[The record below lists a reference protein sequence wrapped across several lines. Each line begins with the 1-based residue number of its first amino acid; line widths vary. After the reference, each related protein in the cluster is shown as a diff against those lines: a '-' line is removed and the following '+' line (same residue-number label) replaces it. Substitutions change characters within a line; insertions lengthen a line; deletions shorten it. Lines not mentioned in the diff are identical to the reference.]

1 LSSRPGAGK
10 ILLLALSLGIGLPLA
25 AYPRGSIEKQ
35 DRARL
40 AQAEQLIAERKY
52 NQAILALRDLLQA
65 NPDLFDAA
73 EVLMEKIREARAQY
87 NAKFEELIKALF
99 EENNVPK
106 GLALIAELEELD
118 PYPNEAVARAL
129 EQAKVG
135 RELVVNM
142 NRFNRLMDEAAA
154 LLAQGSY
161 AEANAR
167 YLEGFVLG
175 RQSFDQAEYGNIL
188 KNSVLGSLDSLQ
200 SAAQSFPATLE
211 RLEAAEGAMQV
222 ALQGALS
229 PASIAA
235 LQSEIGQLSVAA
247 RELGELDGTARSAG
261 QNFQAQGR
269 QIGERPAGRGYDS
282 FLFFG
287 AQLVLGRS
295 GKPRE
300 GIAAVFAMARE
311 AAVSRQKQALLRA
324 ADALWQEGLE
334 EYRSGRYPLER
345 LPAAASLYAASL
357 RLFSLWA
364 LGLQAPLTQ
373 AAPDSLGREAAEYLL
388 VRERIRAARGY
399 EELAGISQA
408 FAPWKTGVLPAPEAI
423 QPARQTLAGL
433 RRRAAVVEEAG
444 GGGAAAL
451 GAQAQASGFALNGA
465 AEQDLALQEAARA
478 MRGQVEDVDLRLL
491 ASFAG
496 SSLER
501 LAGLDASYRTRYR
514 EGLGLQQGVQTPS
527 RLERYPD
534 RALAVYNRLSAEL
547 AVAAQQAGRLAEEI
561 AGEPAYLAASA
572 SLQESAQGLAALR
585 EGLAGLQ
592 AELAASAGSAQAAAL
607 QAGRYRQ
614 EGQLREQEARRN
626 LSPLRE
632 AAAREGL
639 RNAQEAFD
647 RSLEFQ
653 EDPEVRR
660 MRDETLPQLA
670 ARIDQLVN
678 EKVISDVRALITDGR
693 NRFRL
698 GDYNSAEQ
706 VFLRARARW
715 SDTHPEENPEVALWL
730 DWTRS
735 AIQNIAGRQIALSN
749 PLYPQMSQLFNLA
762 FQEYQSARELVEARR
777 VQEAILLLDKAMERL
792 EQIRVLFPYNSEMQF
807 LMLRIEQLKDPE
819 GFRNIL
825 DARFR
830 AALDKRGDKPQ
841 EALGELEVIR
851 LLTPSYPGLQNA
863 IGSLRITLGLD
874 LAPPDPAKRERAR
887 RLYGEALA
895 IYNDRNRRSQLPVA
909 LERLNEAIALDSDF
923 LDALT
928 LKDRVQILVGGS
940 RQQFLSSDDQ
950 RRYKEAEGY
959 FLGGQLT
966 AANAIV
972 QQLWANQRNRGY
984 PPLIDLKAKIEAR
997 L

>member
-1 LSSRPGAGK
+1 M
-10 ILLLALSLGIGLPLA
+10 GIGLPLA
-25 AYPRGSIEKQ
+25 AYPRGSIEKE

-40 AQAEQLIAERKY
+40 ALAEQLIAERKY
-52 NQAILALRDLLQA
+52 NQAILALLDLLQA

-73 EVLMEKIREARAQY
+73 EVLMEQIRTARAQY

-142 NRFNRLMDEAAA
+142 NRFNRIMDEAAA

-161 AEANAR
+161 AEANAL
-167 YLEGFVLG
+167 YLEGFALG
-175 RQSFDQAEYGNIL
+175 RESFDQAEYGNIL
-188 KNSVLGSLDSLQ
+188 KNSVIGSLDSLQ
-200 SAAQSFPATLE
+200 SAAGSFPAALE
-211 RLEAAEGAMQV
+211 ALGAAEGA
-222 ALQGALS
+222 LQSALS
-229 PASIAA
+229 PPSPLS
-235 LQSEIGQLSVAA
+235 LQREIGRLSLAA
-247 RELGELDGTARSAG
+247 QELAGLEGTARSAG
-261 QNFQAQGR
+261 RNFQVQGG

-295 GKPRE
+295 GKPPE
-300 GIAAVFAMARE
+300 GIAAVFAAARE
-311 AAVSRQKQALLRA
+311 TAVSRQKQALLSA
-324 ADALWQEGLE
+324 ADALWQEGLT
-334 EYRSGRYPLER
+334 EYRGGSYPLER
-345 LPAAASLYAASL
+345 LTAAASMYAASL

-364 LGLQAPLTQ
+364 LGLEAPLSMGT
-373 AAPDSLGREAAEYLL
+373 PDSVGREAAEYLL
-388 VRERIRAARGY
+388 ARERIRAARGY
-399 EELAGISQA
+399 EELAGIGRA
-408 FAPWKTGVLPAPEAI
+408 FAPWKAGVLPAPEAI
-423 QPARQTLAGL
+423 QLARQTLAGL
-433 RRRAAVVEEAG
+433 RNRVAVVEQAG
-444 GGGAAAL
+444 GDGAAAL
-451 GAQAQASGFALNGA
+451 GAQARASGFILNGA

-478 MRGQVEDVDLRLL
+478 LRGQVEEVDLRLL

-501 LAGLDASYRTRYR
+501 LAGLESSYRARYQ
-514 EGLGLQQGVQTPS
+514 EGVALQQGVQTPS
-527 RLERYPD
+527 RLEKYPE
-534 RALAVYNRLSAEL
+534 RALAAYNRLSAEL
-547 AVAAQQAGRLAEEI
+547 AVATEQAGLLAEEI
-561 AGEPAYLAASA
+561 AGETAYLAASA
-572 SLQESAQGLAALR
+572 SLQESVQGLAALR

-592 AELAASAGSAQAAAL
+592 AELAASVGSAQAAAL

-614 EGQLREQEARRN
+614 EGLLREQEARRN
-626 LSPLRE
+626 LNPLRE

-660 MRDETLPQLA
+660 LRDETLPQLA
-670 ARIDQLVN
+670 ARIDQAVN

-698 GDYNSAEQ
+698 GDYSSAEQ

-749 PLYPQMSQLFNLA
+749 PLYPQMSQLYNLA
-762 FQEYQSARELVEARR
+762 FQEFQSARGLVEARR
-777 VQEAILLLDKAMERL
+777 VQEAIVLLDKAIERL
-792 EQIRVLFPYNSEMQF
+792 EQIRVLFPYNSEMQS
-807 LMLRIEQLKDPE
+807 LMLRIEQLKDPD

-830 AALDKRGDKPQ
+830 AALDKRDASPQ
-841 EALGELEVIR
+841 ESLGELEVIR
-851 LLTPSYPGLQNA
+851 LLAPSYPGLQNA
-863 IGSLRITLGLD
+863 IGSLRVVLGLD
-874 LAPPDPAKRERAR
+874 LRPPDPAKRERAR
-887 RLYGEALA
+887 RLYAEALG
-895 IYNDRNRRSQLPVA
+895 IYNDRNRRSQLPTA

-923 LDALT
+923 IDALT
-928 LKDRVQILVGGS
+928 LKDRVQILLGGS